1 MVRTVTRACV
11 PPPFFRA
18 PVYAVVAAHVVV
30 VAAAIVNR
38 TDRRQTQ
45 AEEQN
50 DGIGGKRHQGRE
62 QEGHVLT
69 GQLYERGPVDQATHQ
84 SREFINRDNGEE

>member
-1 MVRTVTRACV
+1 M

-18 PVYAVVAAHVVV
+18 SVVAAVVYDV
-30 VAAAIVNR
+30 VIVAAAIVNC

-50 DGIGGKRHQGRE
+50 DGIGGKRHQGRK

-69 GQLYERGPVDQATHQ
+69 GQQNKRGPVDQAMQQ
-84 SREFINRDNGEE
+84 SREFINRDNEEE